1 MLAYRLRGG
10 DLIVTLSGELDQL
23 SADGAR
29 REVDALIAE
38 YRPRRLVL
46 EVGHLEFMDS
56 SGIGMVIGRYKV
68 MRRSGGSVAVRGARG
83 AVEKVFALSGLY
95 EIVERLA

>member
-1 MLAYRLRGG
+1 MLAYRLQRN

-23 SADGAR
+23 SADGVR
-29 REVDALIAE
+29 REVDALIDE

-46 EVGHLEFMDS
+46 EVSHLEFMDS

-68 MRRSGGSVAVRGARG
+68 MRSAGGSVAVRGARG
-83 AVEKVFALSGLY
+83 AVEKIFAVSGLY
-95 EIVERLA
+95 DIVERLA